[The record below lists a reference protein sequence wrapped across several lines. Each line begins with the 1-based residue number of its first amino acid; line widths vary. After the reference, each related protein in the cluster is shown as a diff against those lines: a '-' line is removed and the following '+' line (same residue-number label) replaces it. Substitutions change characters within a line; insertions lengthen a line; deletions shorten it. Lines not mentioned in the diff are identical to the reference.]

1 MSVTRAVIRS
11 VGGYLPERIMTNEEL
26 STFVDT
32 TDEWITTRTGI
43 KQRHMAAEGEFTSD
57 LAVAAARQALER
69 AKLLPIDIDM
79 VIVGTTT
86 PDRTFPSTAC
96 IVQAKLG
103 MTHGAAFDLQAACS
117 GFLYGLAIADSFIV
131 AGAYE
136 RILVIGAETLT
147 RLMDYD
153 DRNTCVLFGDGAGA
167 AIVEAEKG
175 KGRMSDRG
183 ILSSHLRSDGRY
195 RDLLTATGGP
205 SSTKSIGT
213 IHMEGREVFKHAVTN
228 ISDAIF
234 EALHATGFTAE
245 DIDWFVPHQ
254 ANGRILEGTARRVG
268 LPAQKVVVTL
278 DRQANTSAASVPLA
292 LNHLYESGNLKRDQ
306 LVLFEAMGGGFTWG
320 SVLARW

>member
-11 VGGYLPERIMTNEEL
+11 VGGYLPERVMTNEEL

-32 TDEWITTRTGI
+32 TDEWIETRTGI
-43 KQRHMAAEGEFTSD
+43 KQRHMAAEDEFTSD
-57 LAVAAARQALER
+57 LAVAAAKLALER

-117 GFLYGLAIADSFIV
+117 GFLYGLAIADSFIIS
-131 AGAYE
+131 GAYE

-147 RLMDYD
+147 RLMDYK

-167 AIVEAEKG
+167 AIVEAETG
-175 KGRMSDRG
+175 LGDMGDRG
-183 ILSSHLRSDGRY
+183 ILSCHLRSDGRY

-205 SSTKSIGT
+205 SSTGSIGT

-254 ANGRILEGTARRVG
+254 ANGRILDGTAKRVG
-268 LPAQKVVVTL
+268 IPAKKVVVTL
-278 DRQANTSAASVPLA
+278 DRHANTSAASVPLA
-292 LNHLYESGNLKRDQ
+292 LNSLYESGNLKRDQ

-320 SVLARW
+320 SVLTRW